1 MNVSAE
7 MFELVISTNMVTKEE
22 LLQTFVAEDVTKN
35 KLITV
40 SGQMS
45 IEYEK
50 QIDNSKQVI
59 EGYEDCI
66 GDIKIKKIY

>member
-1 MNVSAE
+1 MNISAE
-7 MFELVISTNMVTKEE
+7 MLELVISSNMVTKEE
-22 LLQTFVAEDVTKN
+22 LLQKFVAEDVTKN

-40 SGQMS
+40 SGQMC

-50 QIDNSKQVI
+50 QIDNSNQVI

-66 GDIKIKKIY
+66 GDIKIKKTY